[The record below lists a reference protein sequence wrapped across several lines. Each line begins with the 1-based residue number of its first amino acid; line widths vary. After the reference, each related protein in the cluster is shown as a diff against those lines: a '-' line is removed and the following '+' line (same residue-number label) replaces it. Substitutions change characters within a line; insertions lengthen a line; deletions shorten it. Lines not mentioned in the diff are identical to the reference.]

1 MKSKSEQI
9 YEAIGEGYGYNGS
22 KEECIKIIEDIL
34 KKKPANKNFIKPD
47 GVTKRGSKK
56 CAEWLA
62 YCLETGWKKEQLDE
76 LEKIYWTWRD
86 KNGELKMETTEK

>member
-34 KKKPANKNFIKPD
+34 KGEKPVSKNFVKPD
-47 GVTKRGSKK
+47 VSGRLPNAAG
-56 CAEWLA
+56 
-62 YCLETGWKKEQLDE
+62 
-76 LEKIYWTWRD
+76 
-86 KNGELKMETTEK
+86 NGNSIKVVAIN